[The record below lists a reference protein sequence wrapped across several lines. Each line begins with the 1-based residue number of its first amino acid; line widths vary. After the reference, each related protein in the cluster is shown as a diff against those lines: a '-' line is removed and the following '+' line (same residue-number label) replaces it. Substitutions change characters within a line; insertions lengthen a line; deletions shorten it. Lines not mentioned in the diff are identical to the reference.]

1 MGSWIQGATGFK
13 ELQSLGTW
21 FLFNASTG
29 QSISLLAHD
38 RKKMSCT
45 LRCFFLYGCMI

>member
-38 RKKMSCT
+38 RKKCCARSVVFSFM
-45 LRCFFLYGCMI
+45 GV